1 MEHNTSQEKLK
12 TINPTTRELELE
24 IPAERVKQEYEKV
37 LKEYVARVKLPGFR
51 KGYAPR
57 EMVQRLFDAEI
68 KEAVLDNLIPD
79 TLRETLNSLQVV
91 PVNVPTVKDVNFT
104 DEGGVQCLVSFEVW
118 PSFELPADYLEKK
131 VEAPR
136 AEVEESEVEA
146 VLNRLRENTAEYL
159 PVADRGVQDGDY
171 VVIEIQGRETA
182 SKKLLP
188 AEKVVVLAGHPDN
201 EPRLNE
207 VLPGMKPGE
216 EKIFTVQYPEDFRQK
231 RFAGKEIEYRL
242 KVLEIKEK
250 KLPDLNDDFARLVD
264 EEVEGLEALREKIR
278 QDLLKHK
285 EQEAMDLALD
295 KYLENLA
302 AEINLVLP
310 ESLVRE
316 EARAIIA
323 SRFRVEQLKNMPAEL
338 LANLE
343 EQARLQAEKKLKKHV
358 LLREIAARE
367 KLEVTPEEFNQEL
380 KEFSESRNI
389 PLEQVKNYVAQDGRD
404 EDWKLSLLLK
414 KTVDFLQA
422 RVIIK

>member
-1 MEHNTSQEKLK
+1 MEHNTGQEKLK

>member
-1 MEHNTSQEKLK
+1 MENNTSQEKLK
-12 TINPTTRELELE
+12 TISPTTRELELE
-24 IPAERVKQEYEKV
+24 IPAERVRQEYEKV

-79 TLRETLNSLQVV
+79 TLRETLNSLQVI

-118 PSFELPADYLEKK
+118 PGFELPADYLEKK
-131 VEAPR
+131 VEVSRP
-136 AEVEESEVEA
+136 EVEESEVEA

-358 LLREIAARE
+358 LLREIAAGTRTSAHGSH
-367 KLEVTPEEFNQEL
+367 VFN
-380 KEFSESRNI
+380 
-389 PLEQVKNYVAQDGRD
+389 
-404 EDWKLSLLLK
+404 
-414 KTVDFLQA
+414 
-422 RVIIK
+422 

>member
-1 MEHNTSQEKLK
+1 MDNNTSQEKLK

-51 KGYAPR
+51 KGYAPK

-68 KEAVLDNLIPD
+68 KETVLDNLIPD
-79 TLRETLNSLQVV
+79 TLRETLSSLQVV
-91 PVNVPTVKDVNFT
+91 PVNVPTVKNVNFT

-131 VEAPR
+131 VEASRP
-136 AEVEESEVEA
+136 EVEESEVEA
-146 VLNRLRENTAEYL
+146 VLNRLRENAAEYL

-216 EKIFTVQYPEDFRQK
+216 EKNFTVQYTEDFRQK

-250 KLPDLNDDFARLVD
+250 KLPELNDDFARLVD
-264 EEVEGLEALREKIR
+264 EKVEGLEALKEKIR

-285 EQEAMDLALD
+285 EHEVVDLALD

-310 ESLVRE
+310 ESLVME

-323 SRFRVEQLKNMPAEL
+323 SRFREEQLKNMPAEV
-338 LANLE
+338 LASLE
-343 EQARLQAEKKLKKHV
+343 EQARLQADKKLKKHV

-367 KLEVTPEEFNQEL
+367 KLEVTPEEFEQEL
-380 KEFSESRNI
+380 KEFSELRNI

-414 KTVDFLQA
+414 KTVDFLQG